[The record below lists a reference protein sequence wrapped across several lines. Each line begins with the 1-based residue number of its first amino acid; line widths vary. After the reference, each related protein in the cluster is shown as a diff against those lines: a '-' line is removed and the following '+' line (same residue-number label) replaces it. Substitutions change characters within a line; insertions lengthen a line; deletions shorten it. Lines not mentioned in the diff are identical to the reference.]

1 VKKNFIRIGPCERAR
16 TQLSEYVWHMGVRM
30 IIGQVITAQSQE
42 MAAKVSLS
50 PKLWGV
56 TKKRHGH
63 NFQNFGSKS
72 NQRGTMWVSSTLI
85 RFGAEIL
92 KIVAVSFFFNGPSL
106 LFLKLKFEL
115 TSGAHNSASKSPNLE
130 NYHIFG
136 ILRTSAFTWSY
147 PGWVIPVQNFE

>member
-1 VKKNFIRIGPCERAR
+1 MKVWSGTETTVPKKQEKRGKVLFRPLSKNSVNMVVFLGGIGVLVKVPHVDREFSFGNRHSKTSTPKHVFDIFWKSSRP
-16 TQLSEYVWHMGVRM
+16 

-56 TKKRHGH
+56 KKKRHGH

-92 KIVAVSFFFNGPSL
+92 KIVVVSFFLN
-106 LFLKLKFEL
+106 
-115 TSGAHNSASKSPNLE
+115 TS
-130 NYHIFG
+130 
-136 ILRTSAFTWSY
+136 
-147 PGWVIPVQNFE
+147 